1 MSNEKLRTCQ
11 WIMIMEGGDKD
22 VEANVTK
29 QFNDELI
36 RMKSYQF
43 MEDKSKHDF
52 EHVTNQEPSP
62 V

>member
-1 MSNEKLRTCQ
+1 
-11 WIMIMEGGDKD
+11 MIMEGGDKD